1 MLLDI
6 NSKLGLKLDILDE
19 KISVEY
25 VLAVKDK
32 LTEIKEKEDLDFVYG
47 KDKRKSSL
55 QNILRPL
62 VILWKNKVNI
72 MITIKPLIEEIAFQ
86 KLIMTLLSCI

>member
-6 NSKLGLKLDILDE
+6 NSKLDLKLDILDE

-25 VLAVKDK
+25 ALAVKDK
-32 LTEIKEKEDLDFVYG
+32 LTEIKEKEDLDFIYG

-62 VILWKNKVNI
+62 VIL
-72 MITIKPLIEEIAFQ
+72 
-86 KLIMTLLSCI
+86 

>member
-6 NSKLGLKLDILDE
+6 NSKLDLKLDILDE

-25 VLAVKDK
+25 ALAVKDK
-32 LTEIKEKEDLDFVYG
+32 LPEIKEKEDLDFVYG

-62 VILWKNKVNI
+62 VIL
-72 MITIKPLIEEIAFQ
+72 
-86 KLIMTLLSCI
+86 

>member
-6 NSKLGLKLDILDE
+6 NSKLDLKLDILDE

-25 VLAVKDK
+25 ALAVKDK
-32 LTEIKEKEDLDFVYG
+32 LIEIKEKEDLDFVYG

-62 VILWKNKVNI
+62 VIL
-72 MITIKPLIEEIAFQ
+72 
-86 KLIMTLLSCI
+86 